1 MNRLPLIVAGLVGL
15 VAGGVVGAVALGG
28 DTETK
33 TEPTVVTELKTQTKT
48 VRRGAGRG
56 ANGAAQAPRVVTRTQ
71 TVTVPENPS
80 AGPGETGGGGPT
92 RTVSGTQTFTGKD
105 FKQFGTLKLKRT
117 STMRWTNTGNV
128 FSAISQTAL
137 HISSTKKKGQVTMYK
152 GSYPQFRIAAI
163 GRWKF
168 TLTPR

>member
-1 MNRLPLIVAGLVGL
+1 MNRLPLIIAGVVGL
-15 VAGGVVGAVALGG
+15 VLGGIVGAVAVGG

-33 TEPTVVTELKTQTKT
+33 TEPTVVTEQKTQTKT
-48 VRRGAGRG
+48 VRRGSGG
-56 ANGAAQAPRVVTRTQ
+56 NGTPQARAPRVVTRTQ

-80 AGPGETGGGGPT
+80 ADPGQSGLGGPT
-92 RTVSGTQTFTGKD
+92 RTVSGTKTFTGKD
-105 FKQFGTLKLKRT
+105 FKQLGTLKLQKT
-117 STMRWTNTGNV
+117 STMRWTNSGNV

-137 HISSTKKKGQVTMYK
+137 HVSSTKKKGQVTMYK